1 RDQTPLDL
9 GDLPAPLGDFIK
21 NDKRAGTVI
30 HRLREL
36 LKKSNAV
43 LQPVDLNE
51 VTREVLDL
59 THSDLLLRRMPIKT
73 SLSPVI
79 PPVLG
84 DRVQLQQVILNLV
97 LNACDAMSAIEPA
110 EREITLTTVV
120 DDGFVKMP
128 VADRGGVIP

>member
-36 LKKSNAV
+36 LKKSTTV

-51 VTREVLDL
+51 VTREVIDL
-59 THSDLLLRRMPIKT
+59 THSDLLLPRMPVT
-73 SLSPVI
+73 TALSPEI

-84 DRVQLQQVILNLV
+84 DRGQLQQVILNLI
-97 LNACDAMSAIEPA
+97 LNACDAMSTVEPA
-110 EREITLTTVV
+110 ERELPLTTLA
-120 DDGFVKMP
+120 DDGFVQI
-128 VADRGGVIP
+128 A